1 MKYSREFV
9 LQLIAFCATLG
20 GFGFHVMAFQPS
32 LIRGCLKIATPNCR
46 YFSESVRLYRTAS
59 KWDNLVDEDDE
70 EEVMAGPPAPPDMRY
85 IPRNVMRQNQNFM
98 MIREA
103 GGKEITNDVYIPD
116 PDSGGEFWFV
126 GKIARISD
134 ISVEQAIARQWP
146 LIVNHG
152 ANLRPVELYPHRG
165 KLEVWVAPGDSELD
179 VAYNRP
185 DAVFQKM
192 SPEVEG
198 AKDIKSNMIG
208 FQGEV
213 YDLTGGSE
221 MGFRTW
227 RTDDGKPAK
236 PEIKAPAPPDVLGDL
251 AGAGAGD
258 GDGAVAVAGDAEQFS
273 DEKFRAPTEAELEKL
288 QAALQDKNMDISQ
301 LYEEQQKREGASDS

>member
-1 MKYSREFV
+1 MMKYSREFV

-46 YFSESVRLYRTAS
+46 YFSESIRLCRTAS

-198 AKDIKSNMIG
+198 AKDVKSNMIG

-258 GDGAVAVAGDAEQFS
+258 GAVAVAGDAEQFS